1 MEQLSVIVP
10 QIGSES
16 GGAGAD
22 AVPARET
29 V

>member
-10 QIGSES
+10 QIGSER
-16 GGAGAD
+16 GV
-22 AVPARET
+22 VPARET

>member
-16 GGAGAD
+16 DGAGAD